1 MGSFID
7 VDDVHV
13 YRAEPEG
20 EVRGGVIVIHEI
32 WGLVGHTR
40 DVADRFAAQG
50 YVTYAPDLLSE
61 AGTTP
66 EVGEELQAIIGDMDD
81 EVRAR
86 EQPRLRAAFAP
97 NGSPEFAARA
107 TKKLVKVLDAL
118 EQEPGVDGRLGVV
131 GFCFG
136 GSYAFELAVVD
147 SRIRA
152 SVPFYGSPPTADKM
166 GSIECPVFAL
176 YGEEDVNLVDD
187 LPELKAGMEKAGVD
201 FRVKVYDHA
210 GHAFFNDQ
218 NERQGEPEAA
228 ADAWPRVLAF
238 FDETL
243 NPTAA
248 DTAAR

>member
-1 MGSFID
+1 MGSFIE
-7 VDDVHV
+7 VDDVSV
-13 YRAEPEG
+13 WRAEPEG
-20 EVRGGVIVIHEI
+20 EVKGGLIVIHEI

-40 DVADRFAAQG
+40 DVANRFAAEG
-50 YVTYAPDLLSE
+50 YLVYAPDLLSE

-97 NGSPEFAARA
+97 NSNPEFGARA
-107 TKKLVKVLDAL
+107 TAKLVKVLDAL
-118 EQEPGVDGRLGVV
+118 AQEDGVDGRIGAV

-136 GSYAFELAVVD
+136 GSYAFQLAVVD
-147 SRIRA
+147 TRIKA
-152 SVPFYGSPPTADKM
+152 AIPFYGSPPKLEQMA
-166 GSIECPVFAL
+166 SIECPVLAL

-187 LPELKAGMEKAGVD
+187 LPQLEADMKSAGVD
-201 FRVKVYDHA
+201 FRTKVYEHA

-228 ADAWPRVLAF
+228 AAAWPLVLDF
-238 FDETL
+238 LSETL
-243 NPTAA
+243 S
-248 DTAAR
+248 